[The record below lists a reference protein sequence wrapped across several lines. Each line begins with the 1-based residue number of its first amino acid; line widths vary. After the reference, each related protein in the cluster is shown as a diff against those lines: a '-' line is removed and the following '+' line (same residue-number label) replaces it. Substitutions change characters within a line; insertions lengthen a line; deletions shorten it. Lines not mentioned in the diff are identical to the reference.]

1 MGAGGG
7 GGPQLGLELLLDQF
21 ERGRKIRW
29 VPIDS
34 LGREAWT
41 ATVAGMGGRGGTG
54 ASEEELAGLGCVE
67 EKYDALGRMVAA
79 VRALEDDGG
88 KPVEAI
94 VPVEMGAS
102 NVPGPIAA
110 ALELGVPVVDG
121 DYAGGRAIPEVPQTM
136 PEIHGVPS
144 CPLSFVTRW
153 GDVVIVRDTVSTAMV
168 DRIGRHILVAAQGGV
183 GVSCYLLPVTRARE
197 VMAHGTL
204 TRALR
209 VGQAIREARE
219 KGTDPVGAAVR
230 EIEGWLLFVGV
241 VSRSEIA
248 DQESHAFG
256 LGGYELTGLEH
267 NEGSTFRIWYKNE
280 YHLSWIDDM
289 PFVTSPD
296 ALVMVHLA
304 TGEPG
309 ISYDFSVGDRVAVV
323 GRKAHKL
330 YRTARGV
337 ELLGPRHFGF
347 DLDYVPIEDRMVE
360 FGM

>member
-1 MGAGGG
+1 
-7 GGPQLGLELLLDQF
+7 
-21 ERGRKIRW
+21 
-29 VPIDS
+29 
-34 LGREAWT
+34 
-41 ATVAGMGGRGGTG
+41 MGGRGGTG

-110 ALELGVPVVDG
+110 ALELGVPLVDG

-209 VGQAIREARE
+209 VGQAIWKPGRR
-219 KGTDPVGAAVR
+219 
-230 EIEGWLLFVGV
+230 
-241 VSRSEIA
+241 
-248 DQESHAFG
+248 
-256 LGGYELTGLEH
+256 ELTRGGPPSERSKAGCCLWVWCPARRSQIRNPTPLGSGATNLQGWSTTREVPS
-267 NEGSTFRIWYKNE
+267 ESGTRTSTTSAGST
-280 YHLSWIDDM
+280 
-289 PFVTSPD
+289 TC
-296 ALVMVHLA
+296 
-304 TGEPG
+304 
-309 ISYDFSVGDRVAVV
+309 
-323 GRKAHKL
+323 
-330 YRTARGV
+330 
-337 ELLGPRHFGF
+337 LL
-347 DLDYVPIEDRMVE
+347 
-360 FGM
+360 